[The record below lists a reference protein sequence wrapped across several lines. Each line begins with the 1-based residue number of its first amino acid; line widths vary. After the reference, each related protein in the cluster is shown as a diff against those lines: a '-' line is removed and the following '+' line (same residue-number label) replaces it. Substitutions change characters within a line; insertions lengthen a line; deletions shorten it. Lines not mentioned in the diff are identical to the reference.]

1 MVQSQE
7 KLPHTSQN
15 DTKLIKIAETK
26 NFFKIIKLTLLYQNI
41 EKWPN
46 IART

>member
-15 DTKLIKIAETK
+15 DMKLIKIVETIK
-26 NFFKIIKLTLLYQNI
+26 FLKIIKFTLVYQNI
-41 EKWPN
+41 EKWTN
-46 IART
+46 IVRT

>member
-15 DTKLIKIAETK
+15 DMKLIKITETQK
-26 NFFKIIKLTLLYQNI
+26 FSKLLN
-41 EKWPN
+41 
-46 IART
+46 

>member
-15 DTKLIKIAETK
+15 DTKLIKNCGNPK
-26 NFFKIIKLTLLYQNI
+26 FLKIIKLTLVYQNI